1 MAQDFLTLSRHGT
14 IFYYRRRVPDELR
27 AIIGKPYLVKSL
39 GTSQRGL
46 ALIMARACAARTDS
60 IYQHLRAMKKSQPE
74 GYQFDYTLEFDL
86 DDKGVLRKMKV
97 DATPEESE
105 AVEAAIQTTL
115 SNLPSHTAVRAIS
128 RASSPAI
135 TVSELFEDFF
145 REGVGINRWKSAET
159 ARQHDYKPVWA
170 KFSPHV
176 EKHGFTMVAVKSY
189 RAEVLGADAAFN
201 TKVRNLSL
209 VHAVVSHGVEH
220 HDLDAALLNP
230 LKATKLK
237 GNASKTKSY
246 LPFTDEELVLLFHS
260 QAYRENSF
268 KKPSH
273 YWLPLLGLY
282 TGARLEELAGL
293 HLSSFL
299 VIDEIPAVVL
309 SDVETTDG
317 GKNEFAPRNVPIHQ
331 ELVKVGLLEYVALL
345 KAKGY
350 ERLFPDIGHAARD
363 GFGKRATTD
372 FTDYRRSVGVGRGE
386 GERSRQVFHSF
397 RATLAGKFYHEG
409 VDGDLSR
416 RLTGHA
422 AIDVHQ
428 GTYLGAA
435 AIPMLRASLAMNQIT
450 FKLIHPP
457 FVDTPAYE
465 KARNRVRGKI
475 EQAGRGDRGCL

>member
-14 IFYYRRRVPDELR
+14 IYYYRRRVPDELR

-39 GTSQRGL
+39 GTSQRNL

-74 GYQFDYTLEFDL
+74 GYQFDYTFELDL
-86 DDKGVLRKMKV
+86 DELGKVRKIKV
-97 DATPEESE
+97 DATPEESA
-105 AVEAAIQTTL
+105 AVEAAIQATL
-115 SNLPSHTAVRAIS
+115 NNLPSQPTS
-128 RASSPAI
+128 RATSRVSMPTLTA
-135 TVSELFEDFF
+135 SELFEDFF
-145 REGVGINRWKSAET
+145 REGVGINRWKDAET

-176 EKHGFTMVAVKSY
+176 VKHGLTIAAVKSY
-189 RAEVLGADAAFN
+189 RAEVLGSDAAFN

-209 VHAVVSHGVEH
+209 VHSVISHGVEH
-220 HDLDAALLNP
+220 HELDAALLNP

-237 GNASKTKSY
+237 GGANKTKSY
-246 LPFTDEELVLLFHS
+246 LPFSDEELALLFHS
-260 QAYRENSF
+260 RAYRENSF

-282 TGARLEELAGL
+282 TGARLDELAGL
-293 HLSSFL
+293 YLSSFL

-331 ELVKVGLLEYVALL
+331 ELIKAGLLEYVDLL

-350 ERLFPDIGHAARD
+350 ERLFPDIGQATRD
-363 GFGKRATTD
+363 GFGKRATVD
-372 FTDYRRSVGVGRGE
+372 FTDYRRSVGVGRE
-386 GERSRQVFHSF
+386 AGERSRQVFHSF

-435 AIPMLRASLAMNQIT
+435 AIPMLRASLAMNKIT

-465 KARNRVRGKI
+465 KARNRARNKK
-475 EQAGRGDRGCL
+475 